1 MGSSGMSPE
10 EELKD
15 EENSR
20 IQLKQNECFTKHCRI
35 FYQHSLSISKN
46 NNNENSN
53 KTEDDINTSSE
64 IMNVFHSLL
73 LSSQQQQ
80 QQENGQQQKTPIMIK
95 KTDIGYSELIKC
107 GLNEINNYNIIE
119 FTKIRDNERR
129 KAHELG
135 MKHRFKIFH
144 NMILEYQSNNN
155 TINNSNHNNNNNRD
169 QYNYNLSIKY
179 IKHFVSLYKKNIG
192 MHPIFAGIR
201 KLLETQIKNDE
212 YITYWKFYSI
222 TITESFDNNNDNI
235 VNDTN
240 NCCNND
246 NEVDNHKKITSYY
259 EEICNMLFSFLMLV
273 VEDDEEEEEEKKE
286 GMDNNENDDDGSGSM
301 LLRWKVKESFNRRKM
316 RKLLHCFPK
325 ECDIYAKPT
334 GKFIITDMV
343 RNNNNN
349 GKDKDFWCFWC

>member
-1 MGSSGMSPE
+1 MG
-10 EELKD
+10 
-15 EENSR
+15 
-20 IQLKQNECFTKHCRI
+20 
-35 FYQHSLSISKN
+35 
-46 NNNENSN
+46 
-53 KTEDDINTSSE
+53 
-64 IMNVFHSLL
+64 
-73 LSSQQQQ
+73 
-80 QQENGQQQKTPIMIK
+80 
-95 KTDIGYSELIKC
+95 
-107 GLNEINNYNIIE
+107 
-119 FTKIRDNERR
+119 
-129 KAHELG
+129 
-135 MKHRFKIFH
+135 KHRFKIFH
-144 NMILEYQSNNN
+144 NMIYEYQSNNN
-155 TINNSNHNNNNNRD
+155 TNNNRD

-192 MHPIFAGIR
+192 MHPVFAGIR

-222 TITESFDNNNDNI
+222 AITESFDNNNNNI

-246 NEVDNHKKITSYY
+246 NEVDNNKRITSYY
-259 EEICNMLFSFLMLV
+259 EKICNMLFSFLMLV

-301 LLRWKVKESFNRRKM
+301 LLRWKVKESLNRRKM